1 MMPDAAYWPKI
12 CSAINLEHLIEDERF
27 IDSSARY
34 KLMPELI
41 ALFDEALSR
50 KSRDEWG
57 EIFDQAGLIWGP
69 VLSLDEVPQDP
80 HALELG
86 MFPEIEHPSMGN
98 YTTVNIP
105 MRFATS
111 DVRPRGPAPQLGEH
125 TDAILK
131 SLGFDKT
138 QLDSLKKN
146 GIVLSSQ

>member
-1 MMPDAAYWPKI
+1 MDSLQYDAGRSLLAKNMFRYKPF
-12 CSAINLEHLIEDERF
+12 EHLIEDERF

-86 MFPEIEHPSMGN
+86 MFPEIEHP
-98 YTTVNIP
+98 
-105 MRFATS
+105 
-111 DVRPRGPAPQLGEH
+111 QW
-125 TDAILK
+125 AITRRLI
-131 SLGFDKT
+131 F
-138 QLDSLKKN
+138 Q
-146 GIVLSSQ
+146 

>member
-57 EIFDQAGLIWGP
+57 EIFDQSGLIWGP

-80 HALELG
+80 HALELVCSRNRA
-86 MFPEIEHPSMGN
+86 PSMGN
-98 YTTVNIP
+98 CHSCIP

-111 DVRPRGPAPQLGEH
+111 DVRPRGPAP
-125 TDAILK
+125 
-131 SLGFDKT
+131 
-138 QLDSLKKN
+138 N
-146 GIVLSSQ
+146 